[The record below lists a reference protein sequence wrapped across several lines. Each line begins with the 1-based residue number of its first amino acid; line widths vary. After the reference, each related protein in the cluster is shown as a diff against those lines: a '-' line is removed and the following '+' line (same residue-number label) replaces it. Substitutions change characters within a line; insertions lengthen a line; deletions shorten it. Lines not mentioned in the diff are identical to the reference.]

1 LGIAALKLTFLHRAQ
16 GLAIEIVVIGPIGE
30 VGHAADCVDFI
41 ELGLAVCAPLQ
52 AYDAAV

>member
-1 LGIAALKLTFLHRAQ
+1 LGVTALNLAFLHRAQ